1 MKPRACLIMDD
12 PSDHSLVEAVISLSR
27 KLGHVTVAEGVE
39 TDMQRQELQRL
50 GCNLGQGH
58 LVGKPIAVEAFE
70 AFEAFQAM
78 YLGRGP
84 SGVPSTGI
92 PSTP

>member
-70 AFEAFQAM
+70 AM